1 MNTIKL
7 NYSVHDLVIGR
18 TIFDCADDLDVEIP
32 TSCQRKGKCHECI
45 VEITKGM
52 SSLSPN
58 SEFESFLRGNFRLA
72 CQAEIVSKIEP
83 VEFTPLRRRPKI
95 LTSINVGIDK
105 KCFDPSVREING
117 RVVRGSDDLGPFKKV
132 ILGLVIDLGTTTVVI
147 EFVNLLSGEI
157 IRTCSFEN
165 PQRFGGSDVMHRIT
179 YDQND
184 NRGELQQAVC
194 AAINQEIINGCKVLK
209 ISRHTIYEIVVAAN
223 TTMRDMFFKI
233 DVQTIGQK
241 PYKSVVENEFD
252 IGVRSGTA
260 LMERARAIGL
270 LANPSALVYGLPLVS
285 CHVGGDLAAGLLSL
299 DKSLAELNTVMLVD
313 MGTNTEVFLKHRGR
327 MVVASCPAGPAFEG
341 GLIKYGMPAYD
352 GAVESLKI
360 GRDISELF
368 FNTVG
373 GIEPQGF
380 CGSGLIDL
388 LSEFRKNEIMTE
400 KGVFTTDKKMFE
412 HVVFPE
418 QGITFSKED
427 ASNLGQAKAAN
438 YCGQVII
445 MRELG
450 VNPSDIDR
458 LYLSGGFAHHIN
470 IDSAINIGLLVPAH
484 RERIMQIGNTSLA
497 GARAV
502 LLSQTKRHLLEN
514 LVKNIEHVEL
524 ETTPDFFELFV
535 DGCQF
540 KPMPNEIIKK

>member
-1 MNTIKL
+1 
-7 NYSVHDLVIGR
+7 
-18 TIFDCADDLDVEIP
+18 
-32 TSCQRKGKCHECI
+32 
-45 VEITKGM
+45 
-52 SSLSPN
+52 
-58 SEFESFLRGNFRLA
+58 
-72 CQAEIVSKIEP
+72 
-83 VEFTPLRRRPKI
+83 
-95 LTSINVGIDK
+95 
-105 KCFDPSVREING
+105 
-117 RVVRGSDDLGPFKKV
+117 
-132 ILGLVIDLGTTTVVI
+132 
-147 EFVNLLSGEI
+147 
-157 IRTCSFEN
+157 
-165 PQRFGGSDVMHRIT
+165 
-179 YDQND
+179 
-184 NRGELQQAVC
+184 
-194 AAINQEIINGCKVLK
+194 
-209 ISRHTIYEIVVAAN
+209 
-223 TTMRDMFFKI
+223 
-233 DVQTIGQK
+233 
-241 PYKSVVENEFD
+241 
-252 IGVRSGTA
+252 
-260 LMERARAIGL
+260 
-270 LANPSALVYGLPLVS
+270 
-285 CHVGGDLAAGLLSL
+285 
-299 DKSLAELNTVMLVD
+299 
-313 MGTNTEVFLKHRGR
+313 
-327 MVVASCPAGPAFEG
+327 
-341 GLIKYGMPAYD
+341 
-352 GAVESLKI
+352 
-360 GRDISELF
+360 
-368 FNTVG
+368 
-373 GIEPQGF
+373 
-380 CGSGLIDL
+380 
-388 LSEFRKNEIMTE
+388 MTE